1 MASMSIQVD
10 WQIGANNDG
19 YDDQNDVG
27 DDDGDMAMMIKE
39 NDDDQNND
47 HQGGSGRARHQFHS
61 RHECSAN
68 PTLSQVI

>member
-1 MASMSIQVD
+1 MSIQVD
-10 WQIGANNDG
+10 SQIGANNDG
-19 YDDQNDVG
+19 YDNQNDDYDD
-27 DDDGDMAMMIKE
+27 DDDGDMAMMIKK

-68 PTLSQVI
+68 PPLSQVI